1 MINLNNSQW
10 HYHNRLAAYRLIAS
24 MLLIS
29 ICLSISAATDFN
41 KLSLLASQRYGEA
54 AKASI
59 LRLQATLNDLKSASD
74 LDKLKRINEFFNNE
88 IKYFDED
95 INIWGEQDYW
105 ATPLESLGKEKGDCE
120 DFSIAKYV
128 FLRELNIPNEKLK
141 LTYVKAQIGGP
152 HSKVFQAHMVL
163 SYYATP
169 TSEPL
174 ILDNLIP
181 EVRPA
186 SRRGDLYPVFSFNS
200 EGLWTGTSNTPRGDS
215 LNNLSRWKGVL
226 TRIQADGIDIL
237 N

>member
-1 MINLNNSQW
+1 MNATDTSHELCRARCS
-10 HYHNRLAAYRLIAS
+10 YTRLLSCLA
-24 MLLIS
+24 MLFVCFTIT
-29 ICLSISAATDFN
+29 AATDFN
-41 KLSLLASQRYGEA
+41 KLSTLAMQRYGEN
-54 AKASI
+54 AKASV
-59 LRLQATLNDLKSASD
+59 LRLQSTLNELKSASD
-74 LDKLKRINEFFNNE
+74 IDKLKRINEFFNNE

-105 ATPLESLGKEKGDCE
+105 ATPLESLGRERGDCE

-181 EVRPA
+181 DVRPA

-200 EGLWTGTSNTPRGDS
+200 EGLWTGTNNTPRGDS